1 MNYKEA
7 SLASR
12 SQDGLLLWK
21 LRGKDPPPK
30 KIPIFWIRKV
40 TGTFLE
46 SVRNQQPV
54 LPLTQSLYKTEL
66 YLKKSATTF
75 CFREASWPPLGIEA
89 GEAKTGTGI
98 IYREHGQKQQWGQ
111 KEEFSQSGSL
121 FFSRSMFPQ
130 ISSAQSTSLIHTK
143 KA

>member
-1 MNYKEA
+1 MDYCSGNEEE
-7 SLASR
+7 R
-12 SQDGLLLWK
+12 T
-21 LRGKDPPPK
+21 PPK

>member
-1 MNYKEA
+1 MYE
-7 SLASR
+7 LQR
-12 SQDGLLLWK
+12 SQPGFQVPRWTIALEMK
-21 LRGKDPPPK
+21 RKGPPPK

-121 FFSRSMFPQ
+121 FFPGVCFLRFPQ
-130 ISSAQSTSLIHTK
+130 L
-143 KA
+143 KAPA

>member
-1 MNYKEA
+1 MDYCSGNEEE
-7 SLASR
+7 R
-12 SQDGLLLWK
+12 T
-21 LRGKDPPPK
+21 PPK

-121 FFSRSMFPQ
+121 FFFFPGVCFLRFPQ
-130 ISSAQSTSLIHTK
+130 L
-143 KA
+143 KAPA